1 MSESQGQLGWKLIQ
15 CELTLGTG
23 EIENITNKLLNFT
36 YYEDLER
43 INPTA
48 TAQISDLGAQDMP
61 LTGGEAFKII
71 LETDQ
76 SDDSGEKQYDFIVSK
91 VNVVSKTDKGNII
104 SLHLVKEDSKKIS
117 EFKTKKA
124 YTGTGDKI
132 IAKLFEDAGVEARVM
147 SRDVP
152 FNPQK
157 MLGEGRTLAQMVRNV
172 CMTSISNEGMKAQ
185 TCGYF
190 FWGTKDGYH
199 LASIDNLLSNG
210 QEDNYQGAEAEY
222 TYYQSVANSN
232 VPAHL
237 IIQSF
242 ENKTDGDLKTM
253 ADKGVF
259 AAIIQITN
267 TDTQEVKEVKWMLRD
282 HWDSWAHIGTQSAF
296 PDWALKWLD
305 EYLQGKTSRT
315 FEVTVSNEAQYDK
328 DDPAVS
334 TEDQSEERTDGATE
348 YQDWGPMTKCQYNA
362 RRATMVMNVSNV
374 VIPGNAKLR
383 AGDKITLK
391 LASSTPDAFRRADD
405 EDKRRSGD
413 YLIFRLAHRYSMVP
427 RECFTAATLV
437 KDSLNKNC

>member
-132 IAKLFEDAGVEARVM
+132 IAKLFEDAGVENRVM

-172 CMTSISNEGMKAQ
+172 CMTSISNEG
-185 TCGYF
+185 
-190 FWGTKDGYH
+190 
-199 LASIDNLLSNG
+199 
-210 QEDNYQGAEAEY
+210 
-222 TYYQSVANSN
+222 
-232 VPAHL
+232 
-237 IIQSF
+237 
-242 ENKTDGDLKTM
+242 
-253 ADKGVF
+253 
-259 AAIIQITN
+259 
-267 TDTQEVKEVKWMLRD
+267 
-282 HWDSWAHIGTQSAF
+282 
-296 PDWALKWLD
+296 
-305 EYLQGKTSRT
+305 
-315 FEVTVSNEAQYDK
+315 
-328 DDPAVS
+328 
-334 TEDQSEERTDGATE
+334 
-348 YQDWGPMTKCQYNA
+348 
-362 RRATMVMNVSNV
+362 
-374 VIPGNAKLR
+374 
-383 AGDKITLK
+383 
-391 LASSTPDAFRRADD
+391 
-405 EDKRRSGD
+405 
-413 YLIFRLAHRYSMVP
+413 
-427 RECFTAATLV
+427 
-437 KDSLNKNC
+437 